1 MTSCN
6 KDNDVATTETL
17 IEEIATS
24 SEKQNVSNADLPT
37 VAQDFIADEH
47 FETYVESA
55 AFVEGKGYEITLG
68 TEDIEYFNAEGSV
81 LRTDLHP
88 NRCHRPGPCGGGE
101 RIRIQDL
108 PAGIVAYILDNY
120 PDEEIRR
127 AKIKGDY
134 YLVGITGP
142 TVLVFESDNTFVT
155 EAPLFRFCRGDRL
168 NIDNL
173 TDVFTDYITENYP
186 DGEIKVAYRI
196 RGKIVIGILTPEG
209 RKILVFNLDG
219 TFLMELP

>member
-1 MTSCN
+1 MKNLVFVLVSILSIGFMTSCN

-24 SEKQNVSNADLPT
+24 SEKLNVSNTDLPT

-47 FETYVESA
+47 FETYIESV

-68 TEDIEYFNAEGSV
+68 TEDVEYFNAEGSV
-81 LRTDLHP
+81 LRSDLHP

-108 PAGIVAYILDNY
+108 PAGIVAYILNNY
-120 PDEEIRR
+120 PDQEIRR
-127 AKIKGDY
+127 AKIKGNY

-142 TVLVFESDNTFVT
+142 T
-155 EAPLFRFCRGDRL
+155 
-168 NIDNL
+168 
-173 TDVFTDYITENYP
+173 ENYP
-186 DGEIKVAYRI
+186 DAEIKVGYRI
-196 RGKIVIGILTPEG
+196 RGRIVIGILTPEG
-209 RKILVFNLDG
+209 RKILVFTLDG
-219 TFLMELP
+219 EFILERP